1 MSIGVTPSLTPAL
14 ALAGWVGVAPS
25 ERCKR
30 VLLHPT
36 RPCRRRR
43 VRPMPVTDR
52 AAAAP
57 PPHSFNDSQRRVR
70 AVPPRR
76 PARGGVS
83 GRSRIAHRSFL
94 PCVHQDY
101 RFVTVDPP
109 SRPPSGG
116 GCACRRGVYT
126 LARSG
131 WRRAS
136 QLGRPPTH
144 HALRFRNPAGI
155 RAEDPKNGILRV
167 TATVATPP
175 TSATSRRRAV
185 RVARH
190 ASWDEAA
197 RANSARTAQRPG
209 PPCQRRAQRWRYTD
223 GQLPPLNLGET
234 VG

>member
-1 MSIGVTPSLTPAL
+1 M
-14 ALAGWVGVAPS
+14 
-25 ERCKR
+25 R
-30 VLLHPT
+30 PT
-36 RPCRRRR
+36 
-43 VRPMPVTDR
+43 PVTDR
-52 AAAAP
+52 AAP
-57 PPHSFNDSQRRVR
+57 PPPPPPSFNDSQRRVR

-76 PARGGVS
+76 PPRGGIS
-83 GRSRIAHRSFL
+83 GRSRIAHRSFS
-94 PCVHQDY
+94 
-101 RFVTVDPP
+101 TVCS
-109 SRPPSGG
+109 SRIPFCNSRSTVASTVWGADAPVGQ
-116 GCACRRGVYT
+116 RRYT

-131 WRRAS
+131 WGRAS
-136 QLGRPPTH
+136 RLGRPARNHT
-144 HALRFRNPAGI
+144 LRFRNPAGI

-175 TSATSRRRAV
+175 TSATTRQRAV

-209 PPCQRRAQRWRYTD
+209 PPCQRRVQRWRYTD

>member
-1 MSIGVTPSLTPAL
+1 
-14 ALAGWVGVAPS
+14 
-25 ERCKR
+25 
-30 VLLHPT
+30 
-36 RPCRRRR
+36 
-43 VRPMPVTDR
+43 MPVTDR
-52 AAAAP
+52 PAPSP
-57 PPHSFNDSQRRVR
+57 PPPPSFNDSQRRVR

-94 PCVHQDY
+94 PCVHQEY
-101 RFVTVDPP
+101 RFVIVDPP
-109 SRPPSGG
+109 SRPPSGADAPVG
-116 GCACRRGVYT
+116 RRRYT

-131 WRRAS
+131 WGRAS
-136 QLGRPPTH
+136 QLDRPARNHT
-144 HALRFRNPAGI
+144 LRFRNPAGI

-175 TSATSRRRAV
+175 TSVTSRRRAV

-209 PPCQRRAQRWRYTD
+209 PPCQRRVQRWRYTD
-223 GQLPPLNLGET
+223 GQLLFSNYVIQLEIQ
-234 VG
+234 